1 MIELSGVTK
10 RYPDGHEVLAGVN
23 LEIAAGE
30 MVFLSGHS
38 GAGKSTLLRLVAG
51 LELSSSG
58 VIRMGEQELSRM
70 NGAAL
75 SRLRQNIGLVF
86 QHRLLMDRTVWQN
99 TALPLEVAGENALE
113 IESRVSAALERVGL
127 LDRAGQMPVTLSGG
141 EQQRLSIARAIVN
154 RPRLVLADEPTGNLD
169 GEYAEVILEIFR
181 SFHQAGVTLLIA
193 THDERA
199 VQGLNARMVRLH
211 QGRVVEDSARGGL

>member
-1 MIELSGVTK
+1 MIELDGVTK
-10 RYPDGHEVLAGVN
+10 RYPDGHEVLSGVN

-51 LELSSSG
+51 LDLPSGG

-70 NGAAL
+70 NMGAR

-86 QHRLLMDRTVWQN
+86 QNRLLMDRTVWQN
-99 TALPLEVAGENALE
+99 TALPLEVAGESAAE
-113 IESRVSAALERVGL
+113 IENRVTLALERVGL
-127 LDRAGQMPVTLSGG
+127 LDRARQMPVTLSGG

-169 GEYAEVILEIFR
+169 AEYAGVILEIFR

-199 VQGLNARMVRLH
+199 VQGLNARMVRLER
-211 QGRVVEDSARGGL
+211 GRVVEDSARGAR